1 MRNAAALARQNGQPL
16 VILGTCVQTGGVLKD
31 EVQFNGHAG
40 TVAGRWARALVP
52 SVCDVSVTNVCN
64 ATCNF
69 CCFAHDKD
77 IVTDRR
83 WLDKDKFIAAL
94 PILYRRGVRYVNFQ
108 GGEPLLHPAIFEMTA
123 AIAANGMRAAMIT
136 NGWLLP
142 DKIERLIDAGLSTL
156 LCSLDSHDIA
166 VHEKN
171 RGLKGVGKRL
181 KTSVGIAK
189 KAGLPTVAV
198 VTVSHLVDFARLPEA
213 LDDLGFDAVSFS
225 YPRKEPFGSSSLVF
239 NPDSDL
245 VDFTGPQLERA
256 IDGILA
262 LKKRRVVMN
271 PRASLEDLRRFAR
284 GEEQRIGC
292 IGGRKYFY
300 LDWNLM
306 LWRCEA
312 WSEPMGSVFDLDSI
326 PDHTDRCTACNQNC
340 YRDTSALMHFG
351 LAVTD
356 AIAEV
361 AEGRIAAA
369 FGKFDQPGLG
379 SSLLAVIEEA
389 GVIRKLA
396 PRKAAGRSGGRDD
409 GTLGGAAAVEADNEA
424 PA

>member
-1 MRNAAALARQNGQPL
+1 MVKTKRVQLFGIAIVLVFSHRNVSAQYLGYVTGVQQVENSLILSVGADVVVFKPCTDNILMVNYRPNGIKDPDTLVVADTSWPSNSAVIDTTGDPVRITTANYRVDIGRNPL
-16 VILGTCVQTGGVLKD
+16 RFHLYMNGIRGTQLLCEEPTAGGV
-31 EVQFNGHAG
+31 QAG
-40 TVAGRWARALVP
+40 GVA
-52 SVCDVSVTNVCN
+52 
-64 ATCNF
+64 
-69 CCFAHDKD
+69 
-77 IVTDRR
+77 
-83 WLDKDKFIAAL
+83 
-94 PILYRRGVRYVNFQ
+94 
-108 GGEPLLHPAIFEMTA
+108 
-123 AIAANGMRAAMIT
+123 
-136 NGWLLP
+136 
-142 DKIERLIDAGLSTL
+142 LSTSGGNFYGVQNRSHG
-156 LCSLDSHDIA
+156 SLTNSSGGTI
-166 VHEKN
+166 
-171 RGLKGVGKRL
+171 
-181 KTSVGIAK
+181 TS
-189 KAGLPTVAV
+189 
-198 VTVSHLVDFARLPEA
+198 
-213 LDDLGFDAVSFS
+213 
-225 YPRKEPFGSSSLVF
+225 
-239 NPDSDL
+239 
-245 VDFTGPQLERA
+245 A

-262 LKKRRVVMN
+262 LKKRRMVMN

-292 IGGRKYFY
+292 VGGRKYFY
-300 LDWNLM
+300 LDWNLQ

-379 SSLLAVIEEA
+379 SSLRAVIEEA